1 MGAQL
6 VGTRD
11 RPGDTVSVC
20 LTLKQPLPPAFK
32 QEKEQDV
39 ELGRQL
45 LIPQC
50 YRAVC
55 RQLGGRKWK
64 SKVKIQSHHKLL
76 GDKNLGAEFP
86 AKQGKFHFLEN
97 DEIANSM

>member
-1 MGAQL
+1 M
-6 VGTRD
+6 GTRD
-11 RPGDTVSVC
+11 RPGDAVSVC

-39 ELGRQL
+39 ELGL
-45 LIPQC
+45 LTPQY
-50 YRAVC
+50 YRTVC

-86 AKQGKFHFLEN
+86 AK
-97 DEIANSM
+97 